1 MPIREKW
8 KARMLSAARLA
19 KQGALATA
27 KHADALMKAARQEAG
42 TVARRRKLRQTLSV
56 AGRALKAA
64 GKAALAAGAAAAVAA
79 IAESRSRKKR
89 RKQIRR
95 G

>member
-1 MPIREKW
+1 MPIRDKW

-19 KQGALATA
+19 KQGALAAA
-27 KHADALMKAARQEAG
+27 KHADALIKVARQEAG
-42 TVARRRKLRQTLSV
+42 TVARRRKLRLTLRV
-56 AGRALKAA
+56 AGRALKSA

-79 IAESRSRKKR
+79 IAESRSRKKQS
-89 RKQIRR
+89 KQIRR

>member
-1 MPIREKW
+1 MAIREKW
-8 KARMLSAARLA
+8 KARMLNAAREA
-19 KQGALATA
+19 KRGAVAAA
-27 KHADALMKAARQEAG
+27 KHADALMKVARQEAG

-79 IAESRSRKKR
+79 IAESRARKKA